1 MNHRISC
8 SKNRRSALCL
18 AALLTCLYAGKSYS
32 RPDMTPLGPN
42 IADKGSSFYHFS
54 VSKFDS
60 ADGKR
65 HYKVWTGI
73 PNSPPPAAG
82 FPVLYMLDG
91 NAVMDRLSDALL
103 RQLAAQT
110 PPVLVVIGYQTALPF
125 DLPARAYDYTPPVND
140 NNAGN
145 QQNVHGRMAG
155 GGLIFRHLLETTLA
169 PQAEK
174 GLNIDH
180 RKRAIWGH
188 SLGGVFVLEAYL
200 SSTFFHRYYAASP
213 SLNRDY
219 VGLLQQLAAIDK
231 QKFCDKQL
239 YLSEGSGVPSQNPEA
254 PAPEVL
260 NNVHATLTSLHH
272 AGLPVTFWSY
282 PGYSHGQMFNVG
294 FEQALLD
301 MAKNAASDAPAA
313 CQ

>member
-1 MNHRISC
+1 MNHRLSC

-18 AALLTCLYAGKSYS
+18 AALFTCLYAGKSYS

-42 IADKGSSFYHFS
+42 IADRGSSFYHFS
-54 VSKFDS
+54 VSRFDS

-65 HYKVWTGI
+65 HYNVWTGV
-73 PNSPPPAAG
+73 PNSPPPATG

-103 RQLAAQT
+103 KQLAAQS

-125 DLPARAYDYTPPVND
+125 DLHARAYDYTPPVKD
-140 NNAGN
+140 NNVDDR
-145 QQNVHGRMAG
+145 QNVRGRMAG

-174 GLNIDH
+174 GLNIDQ
-180 RKRAIWGH
+180 RKRGIWGH

-200 SSTFFHRYYAASP
+200 SSAFFSRYYAASP

-231 QKFCDKQL
+231 RKFCGKQL
-239 YLSEGSGVPSQNPEA
+239 YLSEGNGAPGKNPEA
-254 PAPEVL
+254 PPPDVL
-260 NNVHATLTSLHH
+260 NKVRATASSLHQ
-272 AGLPVTFWSY
+272 AGLPVTYRPY
-282 PGYSHGQMFNVG
+282 PELSHGQMFNVG

-301 MAKNAASDAPAA
+301 MAKNAAGKQ